1 MATEILDGELN
12 QQIDELIKYRFFSVF
27 PTVEFSVQLGKNL
40 LDDGTFANT
49 SAEVRSRACAWV
61 ARLLSFEESQSNL
74 ISNLIDISKK
84 IYSVDEQVIAD
95 SFIESNSD
103 NVRDITACL
112 LRDTTPERLSAAFM
126 LLRKYD
132 SNLALSW
139 FYDSNISINDFFID
153 GKISLLTL
161 LISERKWEKALYE
174 VNQLDF
180 DNLPRSPALKY
191 FIALILLCSS
201 VVVPARAQLLKGVPV
216 LSRAF
221 PFQSDAT
228 SIDLRKRAVEIFRS
242 TYRDLVN
249 SDLDSVKNLAYD
261 YALWIELNDRETFSN
276 AKATIEEIFSSD
288 KNIDDAIRIL
298 PLIGDLDL
306 EIDFSLLESE
316 VHKRMSITLGN
327 DYQAVLAKYALILRN
342 TDPKVVVYEI
352 ERNIEFFSK
361 YIELNSILMLKVQ
374 AQKFMGNEA
383 VALKECEELYEKGQL
398 TQKQIEHFRNIVDV
412 SENAEKI
419 SILEDKYLKS
429 KDFDDL
435 AILVSFLKR
444 FKDSRLE
451 KYQEIYFSITKNIDD
466 AEGLISVYNS
476 NRKLDKI
483 SKFLE
488 KNSDLIPQSTQLQ
501 IHLAWDY
508 YRKGDVHECREVLSK
523 YFPQNEG
530 SRYLVDELEDSL
542 NLCTGDWDA
551 LAKNIELAWE
561 NRDSLTAKELFR
573 KSSLAE
579 AVLPNRA
586 RKFVIEAVSK
596 EPNNPD
602 ILTAGYSVA
611 TNLGLDEKEE
621 VIEWLRKAISI
632 SGDSG
637 PIKKISLEE
646 IGEVLLSNREAPNK
660 AWELFL
666 SGEVPTTLAAA
677 NLNRSIS
684 SFIITPWIINTNELE
699 VNKKL
704 LIPAYSLKR
713 EIIDIL
719 PEVIALELTAILSL
733 SNIGLLELTITSF
746 KKVII
751 AHSTL
756 LSIFNDRKKTAFH
769 QPSQIELAK
778 CIIEETKKFSVFK
791 YDSVRDI
798 EFRSKINDESAEF
811 ISHAMEENI
820 DLVRLVCISEPVYV
834 ANSLMK
840 EEFDL
845 APYRH
850 CLVSIGR
857 IIRFLYECGMIMLV
871 EAKEKLEK
879 IDPGAC
885 IDNIRCDI
893 KPGSELYIDRLS
905 CHKLHKLGLLSLLG
919 DSSLQCYISEMHDNE
934 NKKLVEFEEKNEK
947 VLEELDSIRKIL
959 NKYIIEGKVKL
970 TELNRK
976 EVIEDES
983 YSSCIEIFSSSTP
996 VDAILTDDICIN
1008 KFKNVKINN
1017 VDVPTINSW
1026 DLLRILHQRN
1036 VLSGADVFR
1045 KKISIIEK
1053 GYIFCTLSES
1063 ELDTIFD
1070 SAMYSEEGIIEGVEL
1085 KALRLNMLLI
1095 KSSGFVEL
1103 PRDAEWLIKLMSS
1116 FSNYLKKVWDRYED
1130 DQKCVAISNWLF
1142 KLIDYKTW
1150 AGCYTD
1156 SIGESFVQ
1164 QADMTR
1170 INSLLNSCD
1179 ITRSER
1185 RSAYQDWLTSKV
1197 LHDVKYN
1204 NPNLYRQLLVS
1215 SRHMILETVNE
1226 ISDKIEGNYRE

>member
-1 MATEILDGELN
+1 
-12 QQIDELIKYRFFSVF
+12 
-27 PTVEFSVQLGKNL
+27 
-40 LDDGTFANT
+40 
-49 SAEVRSRACAWV
+49 
-61 ARLLSFEESQSNL
+61 
-74 ISNLIDISKK
+74 
-84 IYSVDEQVIAD
+84 
-95 SFIESNSD
+95 
-103 NVRDITACL
+103 
-112 LRDTTPERLSAAFM
+112 
-126 LLRKYD
+126 
-132 SNLALSW
+132 
-139 FYDSNISINDFFID
+139 
-153 GKISLLTL
+153 
-161 LISERKWEKALYE
+161 
-174 VNQLDF
+174 
-180 DNLPRSPALKY
+180 
-191 FIALILLCSS
+191 
-201 VVVPARAQLLKGVPV
+201 
-216 LSRAF
+216 
-221 PFQSDAT
+221 
-228 SIDLRKRAVEIFRS
+228 
-242 TYRDLVN
+242 
-249 SDLDSVKNLAYD
+249 
-261 YALWIELNDRETFSN
+261 
-276 AKATIEEIFSSD
+276 
-288 KNIDDAIRIL
+288 
-298 PLIGDLDL
+298 
-306 EIDFSLLESE
+306 
-316 VHKRMSITLGN
+316 
-327 DYQAVLAKYALILRN
+327 
-342 TDPKVVVYEI
+342 
-352 ERNIEFFSK
+352 
-361 YIELNSILMLKVQ
+361 
-374 AQKFMGNEA
+374 
-383 VALKECEELYEKGQL
+383 
-398 TQKQIEHFRNIVDV
+398 
-412 SENAEKI
+412 
-419 SILEDKYLKS
+419 
-429 KDFDDL
+429 
-435 AILVSFLKR
+435 
-444 FKDSRLE
+444 
-451 KYQEIYFSITKNIDD
+451 TKNIDD

-934 NKKLVEFEEKNEK
+934 NKKL
-947 VLEELDSIRKIL
+947 
-959 NKYIIEGKVKL
+959 
-970 TELNRK
+970 
-976 EVIEDES
+976 
-983 YSSCIEIFSSSTP
+983 
-996 VDAILTDDICIN
+996 
-1008 KFKNVKINN
+1008 
-1017 VDVPTINSW
+1017 
-1026 DLLRILHQRN
+1026 
-1036 VLSGADVFR
+1036 
-1045 KKISIIEK
+1045 
-1053 GYIFCTLSES
+1053 
-1063 ELDTIFD
+1063 
-1070 SAMYSEEGIIEGVEL
+1070 
-1085 KALRLNMLLI
+1085 
-1095 KSSGFVEL
+1095 
-1103 PRDAEWLIKLMSS
+1103 
-1116 FSNYLKKVWDRYED
+1116 
-1130 DQKCVAISNWLF
+1130 
-1142 KLIDYKTW
+1142 
-1150 AGCYTD
+1150 
-1156 SIGESFVQ
+1156 
-1164 QADMTR
+1164 
-1170 INSLLNSCD
+1170 
-1179 ITRSER
+1179 
-1185 RSAYQDWLTSKV
+1185 
-1197 LHDVKYN
+1197 
-1204 NPNLYRQLLVS
+1204 
-1215 SRHMILETVNE
+1215 
-1226 ISDKIEGNYRE
+1226 